1 VLHLFLSRLLM
12 ELRGNK
18 TLREVAEKAGISHTY
33 LGVLEKGIDPR
44 SGKQIKPSTDT
55 LERLAKAY
63 KYPYEK
69 LLKAAGY
76 LNNDDNKSTDAEL
89 EDFLRN
95 SNVKFNGAPL
105 DDEDKEDIIGFL
117 KMVWKRKKQK
127 DIK

>member
-1 VLHLFLSRLLM
+1 MLHLFLSRLLM

-76 LNNDDNKSTDAEL
+76 LNNDDNKPTDAEL

-127 DIK
+127 T

>member
-1 VLHLFLSRLLM
+1 LNNLSRLLM

-76 LNNDDNKSTDAEL
+76 LNNNDNKPTDAEL

>member
-1 VLHLFLSRLLM
+1 MNNLSRLLM
-12 ELRGNK
+12 ELRGDK

-63 KYPYEK
+63 KYPYEN

-76 LNNDDNKSTDAEL
+76 LNNDGNKPTDAEL

-127 DIK
+127 T

>member
-1 VLHLFLSRLLM
+1 M

-76 LNNDDNKSTDAEL
+76 LYNDDNKSTDAEL

-127 DIK
+127 T

>member
-1 VLHLFLSRLLM
+1 MNNLSRLLM

-76 LNNDDNKSTDAEL
+76 LNNNDNKPTDAEL

>member
-1 VLHLFLSRLLM
+1 MNNLSRLLM
-12 ELRGNK
+12 ELRGNR

-63 KYPYEK
+63 NYPYEK

-76 LNNDDNKSTDAEL
+76 LNNDDNKPTDAEL

-127 DIK
+127 T

>member
-1 VLHLFLSRLLM
+1 LNNLSRLLM

-44 SGKQIKPSTDT
+44 SGKRIKPSTDT

>member
-1 VLHLFLSRLLM
+1 MLHLFLSRLLM

-76 LNNDDNKSTDAEL
+76 LYNDDNKSTDAEL

-127 DIK
+127 T